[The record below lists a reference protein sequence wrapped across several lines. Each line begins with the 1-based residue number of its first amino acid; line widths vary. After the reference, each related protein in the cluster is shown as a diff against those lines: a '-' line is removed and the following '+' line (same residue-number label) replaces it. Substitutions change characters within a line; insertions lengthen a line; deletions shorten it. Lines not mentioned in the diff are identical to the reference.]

1 MSPYRAEEINQSVA
15 AVPARAH
22 GELRRNARQRE
33 IVAAGIAM
41 LPNGGVMMAVEYLKS
56 HAICSAVIERVVWE
70 PQQRRER
77 G

>member
-1 MSPYRAEEINQSVA
+1 M
-15 AVPARAH
+15 
-22 GELRRNARQRE
+22 
-33 IVAAGIAM
+33 GIAI
-41 LPNGGVMMAVEYLKS
+41 LPSGGVMMAVEYLKS